1 MVTMVIAS
9 RDDSHLSHHNA
20 DGIDLEDSARLKNDG
35 IFLFF
40 QRDALKD
47 EKIELLLCQLLCE
60 NQNKNK
66 TVTKQ

>member
-20 DGIDLEDSARLKNDG
+20 DGIALEDPGRLKNDC

-40 QRDALKD
+40 QRDTPKD
-47 EKIELLLCQLLCE
+47 EKIELLLSQWLCE
-60 NQNKNK
+60 NQKNN
-66 TVTKQ
+66 